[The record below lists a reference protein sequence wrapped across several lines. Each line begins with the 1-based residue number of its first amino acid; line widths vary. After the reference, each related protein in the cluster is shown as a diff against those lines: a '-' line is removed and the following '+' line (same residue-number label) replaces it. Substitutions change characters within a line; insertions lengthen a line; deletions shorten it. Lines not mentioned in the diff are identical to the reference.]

1 MLHLISIIGVCSG
14 IGIAIYIFFRFKASS
29 TIYENNECG
38 MGIDRL
44 MGQFPRFMG
53 L

>member
-14 IGIAIYIFFRFKASS
+14 IGIAIYIFFDLKRRPQSMK
-29 TIYENNECG
+29 I